1 MQIFRDA
8 DNLISALG
16 VDDDIWGKIPVYV
29 TSGGFD
35 PLHIGHARCIL
46 ETTDMADTDGGY
58 VIVIVNGDGFLDRKK
73 GGAFMPEAERA
84 EIIAGLRGV
93 DAVLIWDDGTQNV
106 IGAIE
111 KLKPTYFTKGGDRAE
126 PEDIPEW
133 EICQELDC
141 EVMFNVGGG
150 KIQSSSWLLRKL
162 ETNMEENENYK
173 EKA

>member
-1 MQIFRDA
+1 MQVFRDT
-8 DNLISALG
+8 DKLIDTLG
-16 VDDDIWGKIPVYV
+16 IDADIWGQIPIYM

-46 ETTDMADTDGGY
+46 ETTEMADADGGY
-58 VIVIVNGDGFLDRKK
+58 VIVIVNGDGFLNRKK
-73 GGAFMPEAERA
+73 GGAFMPESERA
-84 EIIAGLRGV
+84 EIISGLRGV

-111 KLKPTYFTKGGDRAE
+111 KLKPTYFTKGGDRAA
-126 PEDIPEW
+126 PKDIPEW
-133 EICQELDC
+133 NICQEIDC

-162 ETNMEENENYK
+162 EKSVEKDENNS
-173 EKA
+173 

>member
-1 MQIFRDA
+1 MVVFKDA
-8 DNLISALG
+8 DILIEALNIERE
-16 VDDDIWGKIPVYV
+16 VWDSLPIYM

-46 ETTDMADTDGGY
+46 ETTDMADADGGY
-58 VIVIVNGDGFLDRKK
+58 VIVVVNGDGFLNRKK
-73 GGAFMPEAERA
+73 GGAFMPEEERA
-84 EIIAGLRGV
+84 EIVAGLRGV

-111 KLKPTYFTKGGDRAE
+111 KLKPTYFTKGGDRAK

-133 EICQELDC
+133 NICQEVGCDVL
-141 EVMFNVGGG
+141 FNVGGG

-162 ETNMEENENYK
+162 EK
-173 EKA
+173 EVID

>member
-1 MQIFRDA
+1 VEVFKDS
-8 DNLISALG
+8 DVLISTLG
-16 VDDDIWGKIPVYV
+16 LDSQVWGKIPIYM

-46 ETTDMADTDGGY
+46 ETTEMADADGGY
-58 VIVIVNGDGFLDRKK
+58 VIVVVNGDGFLERKK
-73 GGAFMPEAERA
+73 GGAFMPEEERA

-111 KLKPTYFTKGGDRAE
+111 KLKPTYFTKGGDRAA

-133 EICQELDC
+133 GICQEIGCDVL
-141 EVMFNVGGG
+141 FNVGGG

-162 ETNMEENENYK
+162 ETSV
-173 EKA
+173 EKDESNS

>member
-1 MQIFRDA
+1 MIVFRDTDTLIKA
-8 DNLISALG
+8 LNLEG
-16 VDDDIWGKIPVYV
+16 EVWGSLPIYM

-46 ETTDMADTDGGY
+46 ETTDMADADGGY
-58 VIVIVNGDGFLDRKK
+58 VIVIVNGDGFLNRKK
-73 GGAFMPEAERA
+73 GGAFMPEEERA
-84 EIIAGLRGV
+84 EIVAGLRGV

-111 KLKPTYFTKGGDRAE
+111 KLKPTYFTKGGDRAK

-133 EICQELDC
+133 DICQEVGCDVL
-141 EVMFNVGGG
+141 FNVGGG

-162 ETNMEENENYK
+162 ENEVTDK
-173 EKA
+173 P

>member
-1 MQIFRDA
+1 MIVFRDA
-8 DNLISALG
+8 DVLADRLNLEG
-16 VDDDIWGKIPVYV
+16 EVWGNLPIYM

-46 ETTDMADTDGGY
+46 ETTDMADADGGY
-58 VIVIVNGDGFLDRKK
+58 VIVIVNGDGFLNRKK
-73 GGAFMPEAERA
+73 GGAFMPEEERA
-84 EIIAGLRGV
+84 EIVAGLRGV

-111 KLKPTYFTKGGDRAE
+111 KLKPTYFTKGGDRAK

-133 EICQELDC
+133 DICK
-141 EVMFNVGGG
+141 EVGCDVLFNVGGG

-162 ETNMEENENYK
+162 EK
-173 EKA
+173 EVTDET

>member
-1 MQIFRDA
+1 MYIFRDPN
-8 DNLISALG
+8 DLIRELG
-16 VDDDIWGKIPVYV
+16 FEDDVWGKIPIYM

-58 VIVIVNGDGFLDRKK
+58 VIVVVNGDGFLERKK
-73 GGAFMPEAERA
+73 GGAFMPECERA

-106 IGAIE
+106 IGAI
-111 KLKPTYFTKGGDRAE
+111 KKIKPTYFTKGGDRAE
-126 PEDIPEW
+126 PKDIPEW
-133 EICQELDC
+133 EICQEIDC

-162 ETNMEENENYK
+162 EEKVEVNEDNS
-173 EKA
+173 

>member
-1 MQIFRDA
+1 MIVFKDA
-8 DNLISALG
+8 DTLIKTLNLEG
-16 VDDDIWGKIPVYV
+16 DVWGSLPIYM

-46 ETTDMADTDGGY
+46 ETTDMADADGGY
-58 VIVIVNGDGFLDRKK
+58 VIVIVNGDGFLNRKK
-73 GGAFMPEAERA
+73 GGAFMPEEERA
-84 EIIAGLRGV
+84 EIVAGLRGV

-111 KLKPTYFTKGGDRAE
+111 KLKPTYFTKGGDRAR

-133 EICQELDC
+133 DICQEVECDVL
-141 EVMFNVGGG
+141 FNVGGG

-162 ETNMEENENYK
+162 ENEVTD
-173 EKA
+173 EI